1 MTYFEYLEPE
11 GVGGGA
17 EIKGR
22 DDRSKSKYPV
32 DFLNALR
39 EDPSLAS
46 LEKLAV
52 RSNQVINSSLLLHT
66 EPDEPFENDQIQLES
81 AQIKTD
87 SRNEEEEK
95 DWVEENL
102 TEEAVANIQ
111 ELTQVEADQEDL
123 PTGEQEETIS
133 SLSGSDDFITLSSR
147 QELSEK
153 AEVKK
158 LKKKLKKS
166 GLKHVVDVHEEASTD
181 FSNWLVALKPMKG
194 SHIRQMDKIK
204 SRHSKKSKVEA
215 SAEKSIKKNTQM
227 VSEPLAQLLAAQ
239 GHNLEA
245 IEMYK
250 RLILNIPE
258 KSAYFAAR
266 IEELKNKA

>member
-11 GVGGGA
+11 GAGGEA

-22 DDRSKSKYPV
+22 DDRSKPKFPI

-39 EDPSLAS
+39 DDPSLPS

-52 RSNQVINSSLLLHT
+52 RSNQVINSSLLLQTESDREIEVTHT
-66 EPDEPFENDQIQLES
+66 EVEDFQLQPDS
-81 AQIKTD
+81 G
-87 SRNEEEEK
+87 NEEAVK
-95 DWVEENL
+95 DWVEENF

-111 ELTQVEADQEDL
+111 ELTQVEADQEIL
-123 PTGEQEETIS
+123 S
-133 SLSGSDDFITLSSR
+133 SSNQDITVSSVTPSDGFITLSSQ
-147 QELSEK
+147 QELSDRE
-153 AEVKK
+153 EVKK
-158 LKKKLKKS
+158 LKKKLRKS

-194 SHIRQMDKIK
+194 SNIRQMDKIK
-204 SRHSKKSKVEA
+204 SKHSKKSKVEA
-215 SAEKSIKKNTQM
+215 SAEKSIKKNTHM

>member
-11 GVGGGA
+11 GAGGNA

-22 DDRSKSKYPV
+22 DDRSTSKFQL
-32 DFLNALR
+32 DFLNVFR
-39 EDPSLAS
+39 EDPSLS
-46 LEKLAV
+46 SQEKLAV
-52 RSNQVINSSLLLHT
+52 RSNQVVNSSLLTPKESYKET
-66 EPDEPFENDQIQLES
+66 EESQTILES
-81 AQIKTD
+81 IEVQSISSD
-87 SRNEEEEK
+87 EEEVS

-111 ELTQVEADQEDL
+111 ELTQVEVDKNAL
-123 PTGEQEETIS
+123 PTVDTPDTIS
-133 SLSGSDDFITLSSR
+133 SNAANDFITLTSQ
-147 QELSEK
+147 QELSDKE
-153 AEVKK
+153 EVKK
-158 LKKKLKKS
+158 LNKKLRKS

-181 FSNWLVALKPMKG
+181 FGNWLVGLKPMKG
-194 SHIRQMDKIK
+194 SNIRQMDKIK
-204 SRHSKKSKVEA
+204 SRHVKKSKVEA

-227 VSEPLAQLLAAQ
+227 VSEPLAKLLAAQ
-239 GHNLEA
+239 GHDLEA